1 MARHGIGEQNKTTA
15 CGVESFDLML
25 YVCMN
30 VLLREWRRMT
40 SRRIYLGAAV
50 VLPLF
55 LIFFM
60 ATIFGDGQMRH
71 LPIGIV
77 DEDNTATSRSIVR
90 NIAAVPTFDVV
101 AHYANDAEAR
111 AAVSRRE
118 VYGYLSIPPRFE
130 EAMVRGTDATL
141 CYYYHYALL
150 AVGGEVMSAFETAL
164 IPVRMAP
171 IVSESIM
178 LGDTEENIETFLLPM
193 TADDHAL
200 YNPSLDYAEYLAV
213 PIFYIMFQIL
223 VLLVT
228 LYAVGSDGER
238 ASLVTPP
245 PCGHPHPRRT
255 GHCTPLSLHG
265 LPSRQP
271 SEGFVRYK
279 QRGSQ
284 WIASADG
291 NILRAVVGK
300 LLPYTVIFTL
310 EALLANVVFF
320 HWAHIPMAGN
330 MWLFSVVV
338 VLFIVAT
345 QSVAVILYALFPVL
359 SLVISVVSMVGSL
372 GATLSGLTFPLSAMS
387 PVVQWVAKL
396 FPVRHFTEAM
406 QCMVYFDGGFS
417 DCWPQLAVLCVFP
430 LVMVLL
436 LKIIGLPQK
445 YPRCGLLWEDES
457 SFVATDAFISRRP
470 EEGACRS
477 R

>member
-1 MARHGIGEQNKTTA
+1 MR
-15 CGVESFDLML
+15 V
-25 YVCMN
+25 MN
-30 VLLREWRRMT
+30 VFLRELRRMT
-40 SRRIYLGAAV
+40 SRRIFFGAAV

-71 LPIGIV
+71 LSIGIV
-77 DEDNTATSRSIVR
+77 DGDNTSTSRDIVR

-101 AHYANDAEAR
+101 AHYADDAEAR
-111 AAVSRRE
+111 AAVQRRE

-130 EAMVRGTDATL
+130 EAMMRGTEAAL

-171 IVSESIM
+171 IVDEAVM
-178 LGDTEENIETFLLPM
+178 LGATEENIENFLLPM
-193 TADDHAL
+193 TSDDHAL

-223 VLLVT
+223 ILLVT
-228 LYAVGSDGER
+228 LYTVGNERKQGSGADWLAVSG
-238 ASLVTPP
+238 
-245 PCGHPHPRRT
+245 
-255 GHCTPLSLHG
+255 
-265 LPSRQP
+265 
-271 SEGFVRYK
+271 
-279 QRGSQ
+279 
-284 WIASADG
+284 G
-291 NILRAVVGK
+291 NMLRAIVGK
-300 LLPYTVIFTL
+300 LLPYTLIFVA
-310 EALLANVVFF
+310 EAMLANVVFF
-320 HWAHIPMAGN
+320 RWVHIPMAGD
-330 MWLFSVVV
+330 MGLFALAT

-417 DCWPQLAVLCVFP
+417 TCWPQLAVLCLFP
-430 LVMVLL
+430 LVMLL
-436 LKIIGLPQK
+436 LL
-445 YPRCGLLWEDES
+445 
-457 SFVATDAFISRRP
+457 SRLQRLFLTRP
-470 EEGACRS
+470 YDTLE
-477 R
+477 

>member
-1 MARHGIGEQNKTTA
+1 MPANLLRNFCTGFPSVSSCGVSWGRGANKMTA

-55 LIFFM
+55 LLFFM
-60 ATIFGDGQMRH
+60 ATIFGNGQMRH

-77 DEDNTATSRSIVR
+77 DGDNTATSRDIVR
-90 NIAAVPTFDVV
+90 NIGAVPTFDVV
-101 AHYANDAEAR
+101 AHYADDAEAR
-111 AAVSRRE
+111 AAVRRRE
-118 VYGYLSIPPRFE
+118 VYGYLAIPPRFE
-130 EAMVRGTDATL
+130 EDMMRGTDATL

-171 IVSESIM
+171 IVGEALM
-178 LGDTEENIETFLLPM
+178 LGDTEANIETFLLPM
-193 TADDHAL
+193 TSDDHAL

-213 PIFYIMFQIL
+213 PIFYIMLQIL

-228 LYAVGSDGER
+228 LYAVGSER
-238 ASLVTPP
+238 KSA
-245 PCGHPHPRRT
+245 T
-255 GHCTPLSLHG
+255 GSGWL
-265 LPSRQP
+265 
-271 SEGFVRYK
+271 
-279 QRGSQ
+279 
-284 WIASADG
+284 ASANG
-291 NILRAVVGK
+291 NILCAIVGK
-300 LLPYTVIFTL
+300 LLPYTLIFSL

-320 HWAHIPMAGN
+320 HWEHIPFAGH
-330 MWLFSVVV
+330 MGLFALTTVF
-338 VLFIVAT
+338 FIIAT
-345 QSVAVILYALFPVL
+345 QSVAVILYTLFPVL

-387 PVVQWVAKL
+387 PVVQYTAKL

-417 DCWPQLAVLCVFP
+417 ACWPQLAVLCVFP
-430 LVMVLL
+430 LVAVMLLPRLNHVLL
-436 LKIIGLPQK
+436 TKP
-445 YPRCGLLWEDES
+445 YDTVE
-457 SFVATDAFISRRP
+457 
-470 EEGACRS
+470 
-477 R
+477 

>member
-1 MARHGIGEQNKTTA
+1 
-15 CGVESFDLML
+15 ML

-30 VLLREWRRMT
+30 VFLREWRRMT

-60 ATIFGDGQMRH
+60 ATIFGDGQMCH

-77 DEDNTATSRSIVR
+77 DEDNTATSRGIVR
-90 NIAAVPTFDVV
+90 SIAAVPTFDVV

-130 EAMVRGTDATL
+130 EAMVRGTEATL

-171 IVSESIM
+171 IVEEAVM
-178 LGDTEENIETFLLPM
+178 LGNTEENIETFLLPM

-228 LYAVGSDGER
+228 LYAMGSESKDCLQ
-238 ASLVTPP
+238 A
-245 PCGHPHPRRT
+245 
-255 GHCTPLSLHG
+255 
-265 LPSRQP
+265 LPSIATSTKLTDNSP
-271 SEGFVRYK
+271 EHPEGRLSSVV
-279 QRGSQ
+279 
-284 WIASADG
+284 
-291 NILRAVVGK
+291 LRLLS
-300 LLPYTVIFTL
+300 LLPYTLIFVA
-310 EALLANVVFF
+310 EAMLANVVFF
-320 HWAHIPMAGN
+320 HWEHIPMVGD
-330 MWLFSVVV
+330 MGLFALTT

-345 QSVAVILYALFPVL
+345 QSVAVILYTLFPVL

-387 PVVQWVAKL
+387 PVVQYAAKL

-417 DCWPQLAVLCVFP
+417 ECWPQLAVLCVFP

-436 LKIIGLPQK
+436 LHFKNEN
-445 YPRCGLLWEDES
+445 EDENENLY
-457 SFVATDAFISRRP
+457 SR
-470 EEGACRS
+470 
-477 R
+477 

>member
-1 MARHGIGEQNKTTA
+1 
-15 CGVESFDLML
+15 ML

-30 VLLREWRRMT
+30 VFLREWRRMT

-60 ATIFGDGQMRH
+60 ATIFGDGQMRR

-77 DEDNTATSRSIVR
+77 DEDNTATSRGIVR

-101 AHYANDAEAR
+101 AHYSNDAEAR

-130 EAMVRGTDATL
+130 EAVVRGTDATL

-171 IVSESIM
+171 IVEEAIM

-193 TADDHAL
+193 IADDHAL

-228 LYAVGSDGER
+228 LYAVGRDK
-238 ASLVTPP
+238 
-245 PCGHPHPRRT
+245 
-255 GHCTPLSLHG
+255 LSAFG
-265 LPSRQP
+265 RWP
-271 SEGFVRYK
+271 F
-279 QRGSQ
+279 
-284 WIASADG
+284 AM
-291 NILRAVVGK
+291 VGK
-300 LLPYTVIFTL
+300 LLPYTLIFVA
-310 EALLANVVFF
+310 EAMLANVVFF
-320 HWAHIPMAGN
+320 RWEHIPMVGD
-330 MWLFSVVV
+330 MGLFALTT

-345 QSVAVILYALFPVL
+345 QSVAVILYTLFPVL

-387 PVVQWVAKL
+387 PVVQYAAKL

-417 DCWPQLAVLCVFP
+417 ECWPQLAVLCVFP

-436 LKIIGLPQK
+436 L
-445 YPRCGLLWEDES
+445 PRLNRIFL
-457 SFVATDAFISRRP
+457 TRP
-470 EEGACRS
+470 YDTLE
-477 R
+477 